1 MADPKSKEQ
10 KIIDRALKNLK
21 RAVDAVQH
29 NYVAAVDDLRFANGE
44 QWDNAEKQRRSR
56 SGRPALTVNLLPK
69 YIDQVTGDMRHNCPQ
84 IKLRPVDARAD
95 VHMAKIREGLINQIQ
110 YNSNARDIY
119 VHGGEMQVRSGYG
132 AWRVLTRWCD
142 DNPFQQE
149 IYLES
154 VKNPFLVYMDPDCK
168 DLNYADARFAFI
180 MEKMP
185 KAEFERRYPD
195 AEIPGDNFKV
205 AQGLGQEMWYDKDSV
220 TVAEYFEKVT
230 ETVTMC
236 QMEDGTYMTE
246 DEYKEATK
254 QWEVDTQ
261 EIVQQV
267 MAAPAPPL
275 PGIMQNLNNPAPPPP
290 GTPEAMA
297 PQAITPQGA
306 PPQAPPA
313 PPQGMAPPQAPQGMA
328 PPQAPQIPITPK
340 PKVVKRRELDRPVIK
355 HYVMSCIEILN
366 KKKDRKNEP
375 EDKWLDKTADIIP
388 GDFIPLIL
396 VRGKIIN
403 VEGKEFVQS
412 LIRNGKDMQKLVN
425 YWHCLSLDTKIPT
438 PTGWTTMGDI
448 QMGDSVFDEEG
459 NVCEVLGVS
468 PVNTDRK
475 CFRIT
480 FDDGSVI
487 LTDDGHKWKVEERV
501 KNYSDRWAEK
511 IVTSEE
517 LKKGRHIFKL
527 PKPLQLPE
535 ADLPMHPYALGVW
548 LGDGASATPRISVGR
563 RDVVDSLAIMDS
575 FGIETS
581 GLNHDKQNVYYY
593 TFPGATPTLREL
605 GVLNNKH
612 IPKQYLR
619 ASYEQRLQ
627 LLQGLL
633 DTDGSIHSKSFSCV
647 FTTTIPQLAE
657 DYAELVR
664 SLGLKASC
672 IKRNGRVVDF
682 GAYSSI
688 GKDQYQFNFMAP
700 LDMDVFRL
708 PRKLAV
714 QKSKVHNKER
724 HYKRYRIKNIEIID
738 SIPTKCIM
746 VSSESHLFLAGEMMI
761 PTHNT
766 TAAETIAL
774 SPKTPWIGTAKHFEG
789 YEADYA
795 NANVENIPY
804 LKYNVDPEAPTG
816 PQKIPVA
823 QPPQGVFQQIAIAE
837 SNLKS
842 VIGMFNADVGDAGPE
857 RTGAAILA
865 RQAPGDI
872 STFVFMDHLASA
884 IAHTGRIINSMI
896 PYIYDTERDIRL
908 RGVDDAESF
917 VPVNTTLKE
926 VVRNV
931 REHPERYSGLDKNRI
946 MEALK
951 KYGPNTKFNDI
962 TAGKYDVF
970 STVGPSYATQR
981 AEAADMLFKMF
992 NSMPQQMSLAA
1003 DLIVENLDFKDADKL
1018 ARRLRKTLPPNIVE
1032 QREGEVVQ
1040 QQPNPAMIMQ
1050 QMKMQ
1055 ADNAKV
1061 QMAQMKLEV
1070 EKLKLER
1077 EKIKLQAEID
1087 KIRMEVAKASTGD
1100 ERDKELSRLM
1110 DAMEKD
1116 RRYDLELERLR
1127 LEEARLE
1134 HQKAMDGGRLALDA
1148 SNQTMEMFR
1157 SE

>member
-275 PGIMQNLNNPAPPPP
+275 PGIMQNLNNPAPPQA
-290 GTPEAMA
+290 GTPAAME

-425 YWHCLSLDTKIPT
+425 YWH
-438 PTGWTTMGDI
+438 
-448 QMGDSVFDEEG
+448 
-459 NVCEVLGVS
+459 
-468 PVNTDRK
+468 
-475 CFRIT
+475 
-480 FDDGSVI
+480 
-487 LTDDGHKWKVEERV
+487 
-501 KNYSDRWAEK
+501 
-511 IVTSEE
+511 
-517 LKKGRHIFKL
+517 
-527 PKPLQLPE
+527 
-535 ADLPMHPYALGVW
+535 
-548 LGDGASATPRISVGR
+548 
-563 RDVVDSLAIMDS
+563 
-575 FGIETS
+575 
-581 GLNHDKQNVYYY
+581 
-593 TFPGATPTLREL
+593 
-605 GVLNNKH
+605 
-612 IPKQYLR
+612 
-619 ASYEQRLQ
+619 
-627 LLQGLL
+627 
-633 DTDGSIHSKSFSCV
+633 
-647 FTTTIPQLAE
+647 
-657 DYAELVR
+657 
-664 SLGLKASC
+664 
-672 IKRNGRVVDF
+672 
-682 GAYSSI
+682 
-688 GKDQYQFNFMAP
+688 
-700 LDMDVFRL
+700 
-708 PRKLAV
+708 
-714 QKSKVHNKER
+714 
-724 HYKRYRIKNIEIID
+724 
-738 SIPTKCIM
+738 
-746 VSSESHLFLAGEMMI
+746 
-761 PTHNT
+761 T

-804 LKYNVDPEAPTG
+804 LKYNVDPEAPAG

-872 STFVFMDHLASA
+872 STFVFMDHLSSA

-1087 KIRMEVAKASTGD
+1087 KIRMEVTKASTGD

-1148 SNQTMEMFR
+1148 SNQTTEMFR